1 LATPL
6 AIAGLLL
13 TASAASA
20 APTGSIRQYPTPSAN
35 SEPVAIAPGPE
46 GSMWFTEQ
54 REGKIGRITLAGAPI
69 NEWTIPTPE
78 SEPTA
83 IALGPDGN
91 LWFTEEKGDK
101 IGRITPG
108 GVISEF
114 PLPPN
119 RRPNA
124 ITAGPG
130 GLIWFTEN
138 GEEENEKKEH
148 VRVGRIGRISTAGG
162 PISETIIPTST
173 GEPMGITSGPDGNIW
188 FTERSAGNIGRM
200 PPAGE
205 IQEFHVNGGGG
216 PNGITVGPNGE
227 LWFTLEY
234 GDKIGR
240 ITTSG
245 TPITQTQLPT
255 PNSRPNQ
262 IALGPDGA
270 LWFTENGPHKV
281 IIEGKEEERESSRIG
296 RITLAEE
303 IGEYVTEIPESGPA
317 GIATGADGNLWFA
330 ESRRNNIGRIGSGV
344 LEPLLGALAVSGN
357 HEAESVQSCTATWA
371 SWSSLQPSTALF
383 GFDGYRWFV
392 NGALVASGQLPT
404 YKPTMANVGYPLS
417 CAVTASYPL
426 FDTTTATASAPVTVI
441 PPPPTLAAV
450 TQSAA
455 NWREGNKLATISATG
470 KRGRGKHGG
479 KHGAGKHHKRKPPV
493 GTTFAFAL
501 NEQAGVSLTFT
512 HNVAGRSVA
521 HKCVAQTRHN
531 RKRKHCSLTV
541 TAGVLSFTGHEG
553 INHVRF
559 EGHVSAHTKLTPGPY
574 TVTVSAVNST
584 GPSAPSSLHFT
595 IAK

>member
-1 LATPL
+1 VATQL

-13 TASAASA
+13 TASGASA
-20 APTGSIRQYPTPSAN
+20 APTGSIRQYPTPSPN
-35 SEPVAIAPGPE
+35 SEPTAIAPGPE

-54 REGKIGRITLAGAPI
+54 REDKIGRITLTGAPI
-69 NEWTIPTPE
+69 NEWTIPTPAG
-78 SEPTA
+78 EPTS
-83 IALGPDGN
+83 ITLGPDGN

-101 IGRITPG
+101 IGRITPS

-119 RRPNA
+119 RNPNA

-162 PISETIIPTST
+162 VPSETIIPTST
-173 GEPMGITSGPDGNIW
+173 GEPMGITEGPDGNIW
-188 FTERSAGNIGRM
+188 FTERAAGNVGRM
-200 PPAGE
+200 IGNE
-205 IQEFHVNGGGG
+205 ISEFHVNGGGG
-216 PNGITVGPNGE
+216 PSGITVGPNGE

-270 LWFTENGPHKV
+270 LWFTENGSHKV
-281 IIEGKEEERESSRIG
+281 IIEGKEEEREFSRIG
-296 RITLAEE
+296 RITPGEE
-303 IGEYVTEIPESGPA
+303 IGEYPTEIPESGPA

-330 ESRRNNIGRIGSGV
+330 EARRNDIGRIGSGV

-357 HEAESVQSCTATWA
+357 HESESVQSCTATWA

-383 GFDGYRWFV
+383 GWDGYRWFV
-392 NGALVASGQLPT
+392 NGALVATGQVPT

-417 CAVTASYPL
+417 CAVTASYPQ
-426 FDTTTATASAPVTVI
+426 FDTTSSGASAPVTVI

-450 TQSAA
+450 TQSTT
-455 NWREGNKLATISATG
+455 NWREGNKLAQISA
-470 KRGRGKHGG
+470 KGKHGG
-479 KHGAGKHHKRKPPV
+479 KHGARKHHKHQPPV
-493 GTTFAFAL
+493 GTTFAFTL

-512 HNVAGRSVA
+512 HSVTGRSVG
-521 HKCVAQTRHN
+521 HSCVAKTRHN
-531 RKRKHCSLTV
+531 RKRKHCSITV

-553 INHVRF
+553 VNHVRF
-559 EGHVSAHTKLTPGPY
+559 EGRVSSRTKLTPGPY

-584 GPSAPSSLHFT
+584 GPATPSSLHFT
-595 IAK
+595 IVK